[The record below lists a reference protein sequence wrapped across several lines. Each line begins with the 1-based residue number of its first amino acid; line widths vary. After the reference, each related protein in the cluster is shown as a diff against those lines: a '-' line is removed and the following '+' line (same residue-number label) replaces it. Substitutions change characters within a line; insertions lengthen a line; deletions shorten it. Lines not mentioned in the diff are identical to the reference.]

1 MTNKNIKQFARD
13 YANRINGTL
22 RRETLRLGLAASI
35 LWSLASVGVYSVMAI
50 NDTTRYGTNFKTE
63 FNNTMSDY
71 GDSVWIVAIALLVL
85 ALGSSEFKYA
95 IARREAQNMIRRVT
109 KQHFK
114 HFDDRNIKLTANY
127 ILQTLSDAERNA
139 VMNAGVALRAEID
152 KYIAESMNLRLTST
166 QRHRLTCAAIIKF
179 QNDVIKI
186 VENSSG
192 MQHVEGFYKLYLSG
206 KANPI
211 AKQR

>member
-22 RRETLRLGLAASI
+22 RRETLRLGLTASI
-35 LWSLASVGVYSVMAI
+35 LWSLASVGVYSAMAI

-85 ALGSSEFKYA
+85 ALGSGEFKYA
-95 IARREAQNMIRRVT
+95 LARREAKDMIKRIT

-114 HFDDRNIKLTANY
+114 HFDDKNIKLTANY

-166 QRHRLTCAAIIKF
+166 QRHRLICAAIIKF

-192 MQHVEGFYKLYLSG
+192 MQHVERLYYLFGTSNITT
-206 KANPI
+206 K
-211 AKQR
+211 KR